1 MIKSI
6 KSKISLILIVF
17 ISLTIVNS
25 FVSINFFN
33 KLQKSIDSIMHSNY
47 DSVVY
52 AQNMNDS
59 LERQDS
65 LEISFI
71 FEDNLE
77 ISPEYELNNTN
88 FSEWLGKAKNNITEK
103 GEQEAID
110 LIEKNYT
117 DYINNVRIL
126 IDIKKNQGDNEAS
139 KYYYSTVFP
148 LFKDVKENCNTL
160 LDINQKSMMNM
171 KEKSTELVDTAKK
184 FTLGIAG
191 MALIIGI
198 SIISYLL
205 RKIIHPIE
213 DLTIGINKVSE
224 GNYEYTIP
232 LKRGKEINFIF
243 DCFNN
248 MVEKLKEYD
257 RLNVNKILREK
268 QRTEAIIESIKSPII
283 VTDDENKIIMLN
295 KGAERVFDVKEKKV
309 INRQFLDGIREK
321 NVFNMIQEA
330 RNSIEAYKDFEDIEL
345 GKNEDKTY
353 YRITISPIWF
363 TQSENLGAV
372 TIMQDITKFKE
383 LDEMK
388 TDFISNV
395 SHEFRTPLTSICMAV
410 GLLLDRNVDINDDE
424 MELLTIIKEDSDKL
438 DNLVGELLDLSKIKS
453 GKIEMDITDM
463 DINEVICQ
471 VKKAFKIQIEE
482 KNITLNIDTN
492 GIVRKA
498 KGDMNK
504 ISWVIA
510 NLLGNALRYTKID
523 GTGIIEIKARE
534 VNNAM
539 LVSICDNGDGIA
551 EEYQKLI
558 FEKFIQIKDKN
569 GETTGSSG
577 LGLAICKEI
586 VKAHGGEIW
595 VDSAVGEGS
604 LFYFTLKLGGALDE
618 KGIGTSFETV

>member
-117 DYINNVRIL
+117 DYIDNVRIL

-171 KEKSTELVDTAKK
+171 KEKSTELVTTAKK

-191 MALIIGI
+191 VALIIGI

-213 DLTIGINKVSE
+213 DLAIGINKVSE

-295 KGAERVFDVKEKKV
+295 KCAERVFDVKEKKV

-383 LDEMK
+383 IDEMK

-438 DNLVGELLDLSKIKS
+438 DNLVGELLDLSKMKS
-453 GKIEMDITDM
+453 GKIEMDIRDI
-463 DINEVICQ
+463 DINEVIYQ
-471 VKKAFKIQIEE
+471 VKRAFKIQIEE
-482 KNITLNIDTN
+482 KNITLSIDTN
-492 GIVRKA
+492 GIVRKV

-534 VNNAM
+534 VNNTM
-539 LVSICDNGDGIA
+539 LVSICDNGEGIA

-569 GETTGSSG
+569 GEINWKFRFRTCNMQRN
-577 LGLAICKEI
+577 CK
-586 VKAHGGEIW
+586 
-595 VDSAVGEGS
+595 
-604 LFYFTLKLGGALDE
+604 
-618 KGIGTSFETV
+618 GTWGRDMGR

>member
-6 KSKISLILIVF
+6 KSKIFLILIVF

-33 KLQKSIDSIMHSNY
+33 KLQNSIDSIMHSNY

-65 LEISFI
+65 LELSFI
-71 FEDNLE
+71 FENNLE

-110 LIEKNYT
+110 LIEKSYT
-117 DYINNVRIL
+117 DYIDNVRTL
-126 IDIKKNQGDNEAS
+126 IDIKKNQGNNEAS

-148 LFKDVKENCNTL
+148 LFKDVKGNCNTL
-160 LDINQKSMMNM
+160 LEINQKSMMNM
-171 KEKSTELVDTAKK
+171 KDKSKELVNTARYSA
-184 FTLGIAG
+184 LGIAG
-191 MALIIGI
+191 VVLIIGI

-213 DLTIGINKVSE
+213 DLAIGINKVSE
-224 GNYEYTIP
+224 GNYEYAIP

-268 QRTEAIIESIKSPII
+268 QRTEAIIESINSPII

-295 KGAERVFDVKEKKV
+295 KCAERVFDVKEKKV
-309 INRQFLDGIREK
+309 INREFLAGIGEK
-321 NVFNMIQEA
+321 KVFNMIQEA
-330 RNSIEAYKDFEDIEL
+330 RNSTDEYKAFEEIKIGE
-345 GKNEDKTY
+345 NEEKEY

-363 TQSENLGAV
+363 TKSENLGAV

-383 LDEMK
+383 IDEMK

-410 GLLLDRNVDINDDE
+410 GLLLDRNTYINDDE
-424 MELLTIIKEDSDKL
+424 IELLTIIKEDSDKL
-438 DNLVGELLDLSKIKS
+438 DNLVSELLDLSKMKS
-453 GKIEMDITDM
+453 GKIEMEIRDI
-463 DINEVICQ
+463 DINEVIHQ
-471 VKKAFKIQIEE
+471 IKRAFKIQIEE
-482 KNITLNIDTN
+482 KNVTLSIDTN
-492 GIVRKA
+492 GIVRKV
-498 KGDMNK
+498 KGDINK

-510 NLLGNALRYTKID
+510 NLLGNALRYIKTD
-523 GTGIIEIKARE
+523 GTGTIEIKARE
-534 VNNAM
+534 VNNKM
-539 LVSICDNGDGIA
+539 LVSICDNGEGIA
-551 EEYQKLI
+551 EEYQELI
-558 FEKFIQIKDKN
+558 FEKFVQIKDKN
-569 GETTGSSG
+569 GESTGSSG

-586 VKAHGGEIW
+586 IKAHGEEIW
-595 VDSAVGEGS
+595 VDSTVGEGS
-604 LFYFTLKLGGALDE
+604 SFYFTLKAGEAL
-618 KGIGTSFETV
+618 

>member
-117 DYINNVRIL
+117 DYIDNVRIL

-171 KEKSTELVDTAKK
+171 KEKSTELVTTAKK

-191 MALIIGI
+191 VALIIGI

-295 KGAERVFDVKEKKV
+295 KCAERVFDVKEKKV

-463 DINEVICQ
+463 DINEVIYQ

-595 VDSAVGEGS
+595 VDSTVGEGS

-618 KGIGTSFETV
+618 KDIGTSFETV

>member
-17 ISLTIVNS
+17 ISLTIGNS

-33 KLQKSIDSIMHSNY
+33 KLQESIDSIMHANY
-47 DSVVY
+47 DSVVD
-52 AQNMNDS
+52 AQNMNNS

-65 LEISFI
+65 LELSFI
-71 FEDNLE
+71 FENNLE
-77 ISPEYELNNTN
+77 LSPEYKLNHTN
-88 FSEWLGKAKNNITEK
+88 FLEWLNKAKNNITEV
-103 GEQEAID
+103 GEQDTVD
-110 LIEKNYT
+110 LIDKSYT
-117 DYINNVRIL
+117 DYIDKVKIL
-126 IDIKKNQGDNEAS
+126 ISIKKEQGDNEAS
-139 KYYYSTVFP
+139 KYYYSNVFP
-148 LFKDVKENCNTL
+148 LFKDVKENCNIL
-160 LDINQKSMMNM
+160 LDINQKSMINM
-171 KEKSTELVDTAKK
+171 KEKSKELVNTARY
-184 FTLGIAG
+184 FILGIDG
-191 MALIIGI
+191 VALIIGI

-213 DLTIGINKVSE
+213 NLATGINKVSE

-232 LKRGKEINFIF
+232 LKSGEEINFIF

-257 RLNVNKILREK
+257 RLNLNKILREK

-283 VTDDENKIIMLN
+283 VTDEENKIIMIN
-295 KGAERVFDVKEKKV
+295 KCAERVFDVKEKKV
-309 INRQFLDGIREK
+309 INGQFLHGIKEEK
-321 NVFNMIQEA
+321 VFNMIQEA
-330 RNSIEAYKDFEDIEL
+330 RNSIEEFKAFEDIEL
-345 GKNEDKTY
+345 GKNDDKAY

-363 TQSENLGAV
+363 KHSENLGTV

-410 GLLLDRNVDINDDE
+410 GLLLDKNVDINDDE
-424 MELLTIIKEDSDKL
+424 IELLTIIKEDSDKL
-438 DNLVGELLDLSKIKS
+438 DNLVGELLDLSKMKS
-453 GKIEMDITDM
+453 GKIEMDISEI
-463 DINEVICQ
+463 DINDVISQ
-471 VKKAFKIQIEE
+471 IKRAFKIQIEE
-482 KNITLNIDTN
+482 KNVKLSIDTN
-492 GIVRKA
+492 GIVRKV
-498 KGDMNK
+498 KGDINK

-510 NLLGNALRYTKID
+510 NLIGNALRYIKTD
-523 GTGIIEIKARE
+523 NTGIIEIKTRE
-534 VNNAM
+534 VNNEM
-539 LVSICDNGDGIA
+539 LVAICDNGEGIA

-569 GETTGSSG
+569 GEITGSSG

-595 VDSAVGEGS
+595 VDSTVGKGS
-604 LFYFTLKLGGALDE
+604 TFYFTLKL
-618 KGIGTSFETV
+618 I

>member
-17 ISLTIVNS
+17 ILLTIGNS

-33 KLQKSIDSIMHSNY
+33 KLQKSIDSIMHANY

-52 AQNMNDS
+52 AQNMNNS

-65 LEISFI
+65 LELSFI
-71 FEDNLE
+71 FENNLE
-77 ISPEYELNNTN
+77 LLPEYELNHTN
-88 FSEWLGKAKNNITEK
+88 FLEWLGKAKNNITEE
-103 GEQEAID
+103 GEQETID

-117 DYINNVRIL
+117 DYTTNVEIL
-126 IDIKKNQGDNEAS
+126 ISIKKNQGGNEAS
-139 KYYYSTVFP
+139 KYYYSNVFP
-148 LFKDVKENCNTL
+148 KFKDVKENCNTL
-160 LDINQKSMMNM
+160 LDINQKSMINM
-171 KEKSTELVDTAKK
+171 KEKSKELVTTAKK

-191 MALIIGI
+191 VALIIGI

-213 DLTIGINKVSE
+213 DLAIGINKVSE

-232 LKRGKEINFIF
+232 LRREKEINFIF

-283 VTDDENKIIMLN
+283 VTDDKNKIIMLN
-295 KGAERVFDVKEKKV
+295 QSAERLFDVKEKKV
-309 INRQFLDGIREK
+309 INRKFLDGIKEK
-321 NVFNMIQEA
+321 KIFDMIQEA
-330 RNSIEAYKDFEDIEL
+330 RNSIEDYKAFEDIEL
-345 GKNEDKTY
+345 GNNQHKDY

-363 TQSENLGAV
+363 TDIENLGAV

-410 GLLLDRNVDINDDE
+410 GLLRDRNVDINDDE

-438 DNLVGELLDLSKIKS
+438 DNLVGELLDLSKMKS
-453 GKIEMDITDM
+453 GKIEMEIRDI
-463 DINEVICQ
+463 DINEVISQ
-471 VKKAFKIQIEE
+471 IKRAFKIQIEE
-482 KNITLNIDTN
+482 KNVTLNIDTN
-492 GIVRKA
+492 RIVKKVKA
-498 KGDMNK
+498 DINR

-510 NLLGNALRYTKID
+510 NLLGNALRYIKTD

-534 VNNAM
+534 VNNTM
-539 LVSICDNGDGIA
+539 LVSICDNGEGIA
-551 EEYQKLI
+551 EEYQELI
-558 FEKFIQIKDKN
+558 FEKFMQIKDKN

-586 VKAHGGEIW
+586 VKAHGEEIW
-595 VDSAVGEGS
+595 VDSTVGEGS
-604 LFYFTLKLGGALDE
+604 LFYFTLKSGEAL
-618 KGIGTSFETV
+618 

>member
-17 ISLTIVNS
+17 ISLTIGNS

-33 KLQKSIDSIMHSNY
+33 KLQESIDSIMHANY
-47 DSVVY
+47 DSVVD
-52 AQNMNDS
+52 AQNMNNS

-65 LEISFI
+65 LELSFI
-71 FEDNLE
+71 FENNLE
-77 ISPEYELNNTN
+77 LSPEYELNHTN
-88 FSEWLGKAKNNITEK
+88 FLEWLNKAKNNITEV
-103 GEQEAID
+103 GEQDTVD
-110 LIEKNYT
+110 LIDKSYT
-117 DYINNVRIL
+117 DYIDKVKIL
-126 IDIKKNQGDNEAS
+126 ISIKKEQGGNEAS
-139 KYYYSTVFP
+139 KYYYSKVFP
-148 LFKDVKENCNTL
+148 LFKDVKENCNIL
-160 LDINQKSMMNM
+160 LDINQKSMINM
-171 KEKSTELVDTAKK
+171 KEKSKELVNSARY
-184 FTLGIAG
+184 FILGIDG
-191 MALIIGI
+191 VALIIGI

-213 DLTIGINKVSE
+213 NLATGINKVSE

-232 LKRGKEINFIF
+232 LKSGEEINFIF

-257 RLNVNKILREK
+257 RLNLNKILREK

-283 VTDDENKIIMLN
+283 VTDEENKIIMIN
-295 KGAERVFDVKEKKV
+295 KCAERVFDVKEKKV
-309 INRQFLDGIREK
+309 INRQFLHGIKEEK
-321 NVFNMIQEA
+321 VFNMIQEA
-330 RNSIEAYKDFEDIEL
+330 RNSIEEFKAFEDIEL
-345 GKNEDKTY
+345 GKNDDKAY

-363 TQSENLGAV
+363 KHSENLGTV

-410 GLLLDRNVDINDDE
+410 GLLLDKNVDINDDE
-424 MELLTIIKEDSDKL
+424 IELLTIIKEDSDKL
-438 DNLVGELLDLSKIKS
+438 DNLVGELLDLSKMKS
-453 GKIEMDITDM
+453 GKIEMDIREI
-463 DINEVICQ
+463 DINDVISQ
-471 VKKAFKIQIEE
+471 IKRAFKIQIEE
-482 KNITLNIDTN
+482 KNVKLSIDTN
-492 GIVRKA
+492 GIVRKV
-498 KGDMNK
+498 KGDINK

-510 NLLGNALRYTKID
+510 NLIGNALRYIKTD
-523 GTGIIEIKARE
+523 NTGIIEIKTRE
-534 VNNAM
+534 VNNTM
-539 LVSICDNGDGIA
+539 LVSICDNGEGIA

-595 VDSAVGEGS
+595 VDSTVGEGS
-604 LFYFTLKLGGALDE
+604 TFYFTLKL
-618 KGIGTSFETV
+618 I

>member
-330 RNSIEAYKDFEDIEL
+330 RNSIEAYKDFEDIEP

-353 YRITISPIWF
+353 Y
-363 TQSENLGAV
+363 
-372 TIMQDITKFKE
+372 
-383 LDEMK
+383 
-388 TDFISNV
+388 
-395 SHEFRTPLTSICMAV
+395 
-410 GLLLDRNVDINDDE
+410 
-424 MELLTIIKEDSDKL
+424 
-438 DNLVGELLDLSKIKS
+438 
-453 GKIEMDITDM
+453 
-463 DINEVICQ
+463 
-471 VKKAFKIQIEE
+471 
-482 KNITLNIDTN
+482 
-492 GIVRKA
+492 
-498 KGDMNK
+498 
-504 ISWVIA
+504 
-510 NLLGNALRYTKID
+510 
-523 GTGIIEIKARE
+523 
-534 VNNAM
+534 
-539 LVSICDNGDGIA
+539 
-551 EEYQKLI
+551 
-558 FEKFIQIKDKN
+558 
-569 GETTGSSG
+569 
-577 LGLAICKEI
+577 
-586 VKAHGGEIW
+586 
-595 VDSAVGEGS
+595 
-604 LFYFTLKLGGALDE
+604 
-618 KGIGTSFETV
+618 

>member
-1 MIKSI
+1 
-6 KSKISLILIVF
+6 
-17 ISLTIVNS
+17 
-25 FVSINFFN
+25 
-33 KLQKSIDSIMHSNY
+33 
-47 DSVVY
+47 
-52 AQNMNDS
+52 
-59 LERQDS
+59 
-65 LEISFI
+65 
-71 FEDNLE
+71 
-77 ISPEYELNNTN
+77 
-88 FSEWLGKAKNNITEK
+88 
-103 GEQEAID
+103 
-110 LIEKNYT
+110 
-117 DYINNVRIL
+117 
-126 IDIKKNQGDNEAS
+126 
-139 KYYYSTVFP
+139 
-148 LFKDVKENCNTL
+148 
-160 LDINQKSMMNM
+160 
-171 KEKSTELVDTAKK
+171 
-184 FTLGIAG
+184 
-191 MALIIGI
+191 
-198 SIISYLL
+198 
-205 RKIIHPIE
+205 
-213 DLTIGINKVSE
+213 
-224 GNYEYTIP
+224 
-232 LKRGKEINFIF
+232 
-243 DCFNN
+243 
-248 MVEKLKEYD
+248 
-257 RLNVNKILREK
+257 
-268 QRTEAIIESIKSPII
+268 
-283 VTDDENKIIMLN
+283 
-295 KGAERVFDVKEKKV
+295 
-309 INRQFLDGIREK
+309 
-321 NVFNMIQEA
+321 
-330 RNSIEAYKDFEDIEL
+330 
-345 GKNEDKTY
+345 
-353 YRITISPIWF
+353 
-363 TQSENLGAV
+363 
-372 TIMQDITKFKE
+372 
-383 LDEMK
+383 MK

>member
-17 ISLTIVNS
+17 ISLTIGNS

-33 KLQKSIDSIMHSNY
+33 KLQESIDSIMDANY
-47 DSVVY
+47 DSVVD
-52 AQNMNDS
+52 AQNMNNS

-65 LEISFI
+65 LELSFI
-71 FEDNLE
+71 FENNLE
-77 ISPEYELNNTN
+77 LSPEYELNHTN
-88 FSEWLGKAKNNITEK
+88 FLEWLNKAKNNITEV
-103 GEQEAID
+103 GEQD
-110 LIEKNYT
+110 TVDSIEKSYT
-117 DYINNVRIL
+117 DYIDKVKIL
-126 IDIKKNQGDNEAS
+126 ISIKKEQGDNEAS
-139 KYYYSTVFP
+139 KYYYSIVFP
-148 LFKDVKENCNTL
+148 LFKDVKEHCNIL
-160 LDINQKSMMNM
+160 LDINQKSMINM
-171 KEKSTELVDTAKK
+171 KEKSKELVNTARY
-184 FTLGIAG
+184 FTLGIDG
-191 MALIIGI
+191 VALIIGI

-213 DLTIGINKVSE
+213 DLAIAINKVSE

-232 LKRGKEINFIF
+232 LKSGEEINFIF

-257 RLNVNKILREK
+257 RLNLNKILREK

-283 VTDDENKIIMLN
+283 VTDEENKIIMLN
-295 KGAERVFDVKEKKV
+295 KYAERVFDVKEKKV
-309 INRQFLDGIREK
+309 INRQFLDGIREEK
-321 NVFNMIQEA
+321 VFNMIQES
-330 RNSIEAYKDFEDIEL
+330 RNSIEEFKAFDDIEL
-345 GKNEDKTY
+345 GKNEEKAY

-363 TQSENLGAV
+363 KHSENLGTV

-410 GLLLDRNVDINDDE
+410 GLLLDKNVDMNDDE
-424 MELLTIIKEDSDKL
+424 IELLTIIKEDSDKL
-438 DNLVGELLDLSKIKS
+438 DNLVGELLDLSKMKS
-453 GKIEMDITDM
+453 GKIEMDIRDI
-463 DINEVICQ
+463 DINDVISQ
-471 VKKAFKIQIEE
+471 IKRAFKIQIEE
-482 KNITLNIDTN
+482 KNVKLSIDTN
-492 GIVRKA
+492 GIVRKV
-498 KGDMNK
+498 KGDINK
-504 ISWVIA
+504 ISWVVA
-510 NLLGNALRYTKID
+510 NLIGNALRYIKTD

-534 VNNAM
+534 VNNTM
-539 LVSICDNGDGIA
+539 LVSISDNGEGIA
-551 EEYQKLI
+551 DEYQKLI

-595 VDSAVGEGS
+595 VDSTVGEGS
-604 LFYFTLKLGGALDE
+604 TFYFTLKL
-618 KGIGTSFETV
+618 I

>member
-25 FVSINFFN
+25 FVSINFFD

-65 LEISFI
+65 LELSFI

-88 FSEWLGKAKNNITEK
+88 FSEWLNKAKNNITEK
-103 GEQEAID
+103 GEQESVD
-110 LIEKNYT
+110 LIEKSYT
-117 DYINNVRIL
+117 DYIDNVRTL
-126 IDIKKNQGDNEAS
+126 IDIKKNQGNNEAS

-148 LFKDVKENCNTL
+148 LFKDVKGNCNTL

-171 KEKSTELVDTAKK
+171 KEKSKELVITARYSA
-184 FTLGIAG
+184 LGIAG
-191 MALIIGI
+191 VVLIIGI

-213 DLTIGINKVSE
+213 DLAIGINKVSE

-268 QRTEAIIESIKSPII
+268 QRTEAIIESINSPII

-295 KGAERVFDVKEKKV
+295 KSAERVFDVKEKKI

-330 RNSIEAYKDFEDIEL
+330 RNSTDEYKAFEEIKL
-345 GKNEDKTY
+345 GKNEEKKY

-363 TQSENLGAV
+363 AQSENLGAV

-383 LDEMK
+383 IDEMK

-410 GLLLDRNVDINDDE
+410 GLLLDRNTDINDDE
-424 MELLTIIKEDSDKL
+424 IELLTIIKEDSDKL
-438 DNLVGELLDLSKIKS
+438 DNLVSELLDLSKMKS
-453 GKIEMDITDM
+453 GKIEMEIRDI
-463 DINEVICQ
+463 DINEVISQ
-471 VKKAFKIQIEE
+471 IKRAFKIQIEE
-482 KNITLNIDTN
+482 KNVTLSIDTN
-492 GIVRKA
+492 GIVRKV
-498 KGDMNK
+498 KGDINK

-510 NLLGNALRYTKID
+510 NLLGNALRYIKTD

-534 VNNAM
+534 VNNKM
-539 LVSICDNGDGIA
+539 LVSICDNGEGIA
-551 EEYQKLI
+551 EEYQELI
-558 FEKFIQIKDKN
+558 FEKFVQIKDKN
-569 GETTGSSG
+569 GESTGSSG

-586 VKAHGGEIW
+586 IKAHGEEIW
-595 VDSAVGEGS
+595 VDSTMGEGS
-604 LFYFTLKLGGALDE
+604 SFYFTLKSGEAL
-618 KGIGTSFETV
+618 

>member
-126 IDIKKNQGDNEAS
+126 IDIKKNQRDNEPS
-139 KYYYSTVFP
+139 KYYYSTDFP

>member
-1 MIKSI
+1 MYQ
-6 KSKISLILIVF
+6 
-17 ISLTIVNS
+17 LT
-25 FVSINFFN
+25 FFN
-33 KLQKSIDSIMHSNY
+33 KLQESIDSIMHANY

-52 AQNMNDS
+52 AQNMNNS

-65 LEISFI
+65 LELSFI

-77 ISPEYELNNTN
+77 LSPEYELNNAN
-88 FSEWLGKAKNNITEK
+88 FLEWLSKAKNNITEV
-103 GEQEAID
+103 GEEETLD

-117 DYINNVRIL
+117 DYVDKVRIL
-126 IDIKKNQGDNEAS
+126 ISIKKNQGNNEAS
-139 KYYYSTVFP
+139 KYYYSTIFP

-160 LDINQKSMMNM
+160 LDINQKSMINM
-171 KEKSTELVDTAKK
+171 KEKSKELVNIARYC
-184 FTLGIAG
+184 TLSIAG
-191 MALIIGI
+191 VVLIIGI

-213 DLTIGINKVSE
+213 DLAIGINKVSE

-232 LKRGKEINFIF
+232 LKRGKEINFIL

-257 RLNVNKILREK
+257 RLNLNKILMEK

-295 KGAERVFDVKEKKV
+295 KCAERVFDIKEKKV
-309 INRQFLDGIREK
+309 INRQFLEGIKEK
-321 NVFNMIQEA
+321 NIFNMIQKA
-330 RNSIEAYKDFEDIEL
+330 RNSIEEYKPFEDIEI

-353 YRITISPIWF
+353 YRITTSPIWF
-363 TQSENLGAV
+363 KHSENLGTV

-424 MELLTIIKEDSDKL
+424 IELLTIIKEDSDKL
-438 DNLVGELLDLSKIKS
+438 DNLVGELLDLSKMKS
-453 GKIEMDITDM
+453 GKIEMEIRDI
-463 DINEVICQ
+463 DINEVIYQ
-471 VKKAFKIQIEE
+471 VKRAFKIQLEE
-482 KNITLNIDTN
+482 KNITLSIDTN
-492 GIVRKA
+492 GIVRKV

-510 NLLGNALRYTKID
+510 NLLGNALRYTKTD

-534 VNNAM
+534 VNNTM
-539 LVSICDNGDGIA
+539 LVSVCDNGEGIA

-595 VDSAVGEGS
+595 VDSTVGEGS
-604 LFYFTLKLGGALDE
+604 SFYFTLKL
-618 KGIGTSFETV
+618 I

>member
-17 ISLTIVNS
+17 IALTIGNS

-65 LEISFI
+65 LELSFI

-77 ISPEYELNNTN
+77 ISPEYELNNTH
-88 FSEWLGKAKNNITEK
+88 FSEWLGKSKNNITEE
-103 GEQEAID
+103 GEQEVID
-110 LIEKNYT
+110 LIEKNYN
-117 DYINNVRIL
+117 DYIDNVRIL
-126 IDIKKNQGDNEAS
+126 IGIKKNQGDNEAS

-148 LFKDVKENCNTL
+148 IFKDVKENCNNL
-160 LDINQKSMMNM
+160 LDINQKSMINM
-171 KEKSTELVDTAKK
+171 KEKSKELVITARYSA
-184 FTLGIAG
+184 LGIAG
-191 MALIIGI
+191 IVLIIGI

-213 DLTIGINKVSE
+213 DLAIGINKVSE

-232 LKRGKEINFIF
+232 LKRGDEINFIF
-243 DCFNN
+243 ECFNN

-295 KGAERVFDVKEKKV
+295 KCAERVFDVKEKKV
-309 INRQFLDGIREK
+309 INRKFLDGIREEK
-321 NVFNMIQEA
+321 VFNMIQEA
-330 RNSIEAYKDFEDIEL
+330 RNSIEEYKAFENIEL
-345 GKNEDKTY
+345 GKNEHKDY

-363 TQSENLGAV
+363 THSENLGAV
-372 TIMQDITKFKE
+372 TIMQDVTKFKE

-395 SHEFRTPLTSICMAV
+395 SHELRTPLTSICMAV
-410 GLLLDRNVDINDDE
+410 GLLLDRNVDISDDE
-424 MELLTIIKEDSDKL
+424 KELLTIIKEDSDKL
-438 DNLVGELLDLSKIKS
+438 DNLVGELLDLSKMKS
-453 GKIEMDITDM
+453 GKIEMDIRDI
-463 DINEVICQ
+463 DINDVISQ
-471 VKKAFKIQIEE
+471 IKRAFKIQIEE
-482 KNITLNIDTN
+482 KNVTLNIDTN
-492 GIVRKA
+492 AVVRKV
-498 KGDMNK
+498 KVDINK

-510 NLLGNALRYTKID
+510 NLLGNGLRYIKTD

-534 VNNAM
+534 VNNKM
-539 LVSICDNGDGIA
+539 LVSICDNGEGIA
-551 EEYQKLI
+551 EEYQELI

-586 VKAHGGEIW
+586 VKAHGEEIW
-595 VDSAVGEGS
+595 VDSTVGEGS
-604 LFYFTLKLGGALDE
+604 TFYFTLKL
-618 KGIGTSFETV
+618 I